1 VRSLNPSGTS
11 FGAVLPNQSGCETVL
26 LPIESSWASPGE
38 VGERVWGKLSDE
50 CRYRPASGSSGAWFY
65 GCDVGVDADYLLDQK
80 AGWRFGATACVPTKR
95 PVCKDVAAS
104 RLVSG
109 RARVRRTGRTDLRL
123 VEAVSYPGGQRLRS
137 AAVTLERLPLE
148 EDGAGEL
155 INHPSG
161 VDRAPARPLRV
172 RHRAERAPFA
182 TADHRRGPLV
192 TCRLRDR
199 GRRFDRRLRL
209 VVRVEGARLE
219 QPRACIA
226 ARARVKLEPRVGLAF
241 RSGARVSVPIR
252 ARWRCSIA
260 SNGRLAGLGHGPG
273 VGVRAGRTEPR

>member
-65 GCDVGVDADYLLDQK
+65 GCDVGVDADDLLDQK

-199 GRRFDRRLRL
+199 GRRFDRGCAWSSGSRAQGSNSPVPASPPARASSSNRAS
-209 VVRVEGARLE
+209 VSRSAPGHEYPCRSGQDGGARSL
-219 QPRACIA
+219 QT
-226 ARARVKLEPRVGLAF
+226 
-241 RSGARVSVPIR
+241 
-252 ARWRCSIA
+252 
-260 SNGRLAGLGHGPG
+260 AGLPDS
-273 VGVRAGRTEPR
+273 VTALVLV